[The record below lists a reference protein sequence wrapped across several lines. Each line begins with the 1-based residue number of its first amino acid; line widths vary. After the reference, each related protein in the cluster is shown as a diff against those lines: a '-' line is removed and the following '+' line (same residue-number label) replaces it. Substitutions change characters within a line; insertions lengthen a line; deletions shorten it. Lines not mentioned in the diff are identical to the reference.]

1 MTNITS
7 HVSRKAGMSP
17 GSLVHVG
24 DVFHEDA
31 RITVID
37 YSKESFQE
45 HVVQSIDEIIPYKEK
60 GTVTWVNVEGLR
72 NTAHIESV
80 GQMFNIHPLV
90 LEDILNTHQ
99 RPKIEEY
106 DDYLYIVLKM
116 ISLGENG
123 FSANYEQVSI
133 LLLENFVLT
142 FKEKKDDVFFPIID
156 RIKNSR
162 GRLRSLGSDYL
173 AYRIL
178 DTIVDM
184 NFFLLDS
191 LDEIVDA
198 VEDELLTNS
207 TTKTLVTIQ
216 RTKRELINIRRS
228 ILPLRELLAS
238 ILRSETDLINEK
250 TYLYF
255 RDIYDH
261 VIHITEA
268 IESYRDILSGLM
280 DIYISSVSN
289 KLNEVMK
296 VLTIFAS
303 IFIPLTFLTG
313 IYGMNFDYM
322 PELGW
327 KWSYPLLWLMF
338 IVITLVLLA
347 YFKKKKWL

>member
-1 MTNITS
+1 MVNIS
-7 HVSRKAGMSP
+7 KKAGMSP

-24 DVFHEDA
+24 DVFSEEA
-31 RITVID
+31 KITIID
-37 YSKESFQE
+37 YCKDTYEE
-45 HVVQSIDEIIPYKEK
+45 HTVQSIEEIIPYRKK
-60 GTVTWVNVEGLR
+60 GTVTWVNVEGLK
-72 NTAHIESV
+72 NIAHIDAV
-80 GQMFNIHPLV
+80 GQIFKIHSLV

-116 ISLGENG
+116 LSLEDDG
-123 FSANYEQVSI
+123 FSVAYEQVSI
-133 LLLENFVLT
+133 LLLDNFILT
-142 FKEKKDDVFFPIID
+142 FKEKKDDVFLPIIS
-156 RIKNSR
+156 RIKNGK
-162 GRLRSLGSDYL
+162 GRLRNMGPDYL
-173 AYRIL
+173 TYRIM

-191 LDEIVDA
+191 LDEIVDG
-198 VEDELLTNS
+198 VEDELLANPTRE
-207 TTKTLVTIQ
+207 TLVTIQ

-238 ILRSETDLINEK
+238 ILRSETELINEK
-250 TYLYF
+250 TYVFF

-268 IESYRDILSGLM
+268 IESYRDILSGLL

-289 KLNEVMK
+289 KMNEVMK

-303 IFIPLTFLTG
+303 IFIPLTFITG
-313 IYGMNFDYM
+313 IYGMNFDYI
-322 PELGW
+322 PELQW
-327 KWSYPLLWLMF
+327 KWAYAVLWVLF
-338 IVITLVLLA
+338 IGIALVLLI